1 MISLNGKELADKFK
15 SCGLQN
21 EKERWSK
28 KDRSLLINDALAC
41 VLANKQKELKQKID
55 VTDHYRLWGMSE

>member
-41 VLANKQKELKQKID
+41 VLANKQKELK
-55 VTDHYRLWGMSE
+55 